1 MTVVTTN
8 VGRRERAKAA
18 SRARIIEAGIRLFG
32 ERGIDA
38 VTVDEIAAAAD
49 VGKGTIYNYFRT
61 KEDIVVAFM
70 ADFERKVQA
79 RLRAL
84 DTANRPLAETLT
96 EFIRLQFRM
105 KAPHH
110 RFVRVFFAQ
119 MFLHTEQF
127 LPHMAEIHQ
136 LMQPT
141 CESLFQALQKRG
153 AIRADVSIGDLTLVF
168 NNMHLGLAALWAV
181 EGPPFHGTDYTLQR
195 EIALFCEGLE
205 ARTR

>member
-1 MTVVTTN
+1 MTTVTMT

-18 SRARIIEAGIRLFG
+18 CRARIIDTALRLFG
-32 ERGIDA
+32 ERDIDA

-49 VGKGTIYNYFRT
+49 IGKGTIYNYFRT

-70 ADFERKVQA
+70 ADFERQVQA
-79 RLRAL
+79 ELRDL
-84 DTANRPLAETLT
+84 DTANRPLAETLM
-96 EFIRLQFRM
+96 EVLRLQFRM

-119 MFLHTEQF
+119 MFLHTDRF
-127 LPHMAEIHQ
+127 LPHMAEIHD
-136 LMQPT
+136 LT
-141 CESLFQALQKRG
+141 RSTTETLFLALQKRG

-168 NNMHLGLAALWAV
+168 NNMHLGLSALWAI
-181 EGPPFHGTDYTLQR
+181 EGPPFRTTDYAVQR

-205 ARTR
+205 ARER